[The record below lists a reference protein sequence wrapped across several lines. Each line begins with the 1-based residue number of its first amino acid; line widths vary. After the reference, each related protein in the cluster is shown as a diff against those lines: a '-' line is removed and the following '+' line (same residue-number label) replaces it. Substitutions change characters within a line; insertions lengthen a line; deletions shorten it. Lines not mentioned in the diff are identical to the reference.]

1 MAAQVTPS
9 VSPKTGEVDDGS
21 LIGVLKAYDNMR
33 KKTLLCDVV
42 LEVQGRRFPAHR
54 LALAAGS
61 HFFFLMFTTGMKE
74 ATSGR
79 VELKEVEPDIVEQ
92 LIDYIYTQRISLNV
106 RNVQSMI
113 LAADRFLMD
122 PVKRACEEFLKGQ
135 LNASNCLG
143 ISILADLSHSPELAA
158 FTEKYVLRCFSQVI
172 KSNEFLELDVARLT
186 TLLRKDEVVVPAE
199 EVVLSAALAWLQ
211 HDLPSRRRFSADVL
225 SCVRFPLMS
234 QSFLSKIVHAD
245 QLFQNDAACHHMV
258 INGMQ
263 YHMLSWED
271 RRDLAEMSRPRCVKR
286 KPRIAVL
293 KSSVPSLI
301 HFFNPKDSSCTRS
314 TSSFGS
320 RQNAAVVYCDGVV
333 YILGG
338 SSLSGP
344 MKSINCYSIQQDY
357 RFFKS
362 GLPTPC
368 DSLAACVAHGNIYV
382 SGGVTKED
390 GRILHHLLCFNTKT
404 SSWQTQPN
412 MLTARCCHGSVE
424 LNGLVYVCGGLSCN
438 RLSQFITNSCEVY
451 NPSTQQW
458 RELCPMTQPRKDH
471 GLVVVNNLIYA
482 IGGEGRQG
490 FLRSVECYDISSNQ
504 WRSAPPLPYPMMV
517 RCAAVGNE
525 IFVLAGKS
533 QRAELQSVL
542 EFHTYDN
549 KWTSSYSMKQ
559 FPFKDTL
566 ICVVD

>member
-9 VSPKTGEVDDGS
+9 VSTKTGEVDDGS
-21 LIGVLKAYDNMR
+21 LIEVLNFYDNMR
-33 KKTLLCDVV
+33 KKNLLCDVV
-42 LEVQGRRFPAHR
+42 LEVQGRLFPAHR

-74 ATSGR
+74 ATSGQ
-79 VELKEVEPDIVEQ
+79 VELKEVEPDVVEQ
-92 LIDYIYTQRISLNV
+92 LIEYIYTKRISLNV
-106 RNVQSMI
+106 RNIQSML

-122 PVKRACEEFLKGQ
+122 PVKRACEEFLEGQ

-143 ISILADLSHSPELAA
+143 ISILADFSNSPELAA
-158 FTEKYVLRCFSQVI
+158 VAEEHVLRCFSRVI

-186 TLLRKDEVVVPAE
+186 GLLRKDEVVVSAE
-199 EVVLSAALAWLQ
+199 EVVFSAAVAWLQ
-211 HDLPSRRRFSADVL
+211 HDLPNRRRFSADVL
-225 SCVRFPLMS
+225 SCVRFHLMS
-234 QSFLSKIVHAD
+234 HTFLSKIVHAD
-245 QLFQNDAACHHMV
+245 LPFQNDAACLHM
-258 INGMQ
+258 IIHGMQ
-263 YHMLSWED
+263 YHMLSWES
-271 RRDLAEMSRPRCVKR
+271 RRDLAQMSRPRGVKR

-293 KSSVPSLI
+293 RSSVPSLF

-314 TSSFGS
+314 SSSFRS

-344 MKSINCYSIQQDY
+344 MKSISCYSIQQDY
-357 RFFKS
+357 RFLKS

-368 DSLAACVAHGNIYV
+368 DSPAACVAHGNIYV
-382 SGGVTKED
+382 SGGVTKEG
-390 GRILHHLLCFNTKT
+390 GRILHHLHCFNTHT

-412 MLTARCCHGSVE
+412 MLTARCGHGSVE
-424 LNGLVYVCGGLSCN
+424 LNGLIYVCGGLGSN
-438 RLSQFITNSCEVY
+438 GLSRFITNSCEVY

-482 IGGEGRQG
+482 IGGKGQQG
-490 FLRSVECYDISSNQ
+490 FLRSVEYYNVGSNQ
-504 WRSAPPLPYPMMV
+504 WCRAPPLPYPMMV

-525 IFVLAGKS
+525 IYVLAGKS
-533 QRAELQSVL
+533 QRAELQNVL
-542 EFHTYDN
+542 EFHVDDN
-549 KWTSSYSMKQ
+549 KWTSCCSMKS
-559 FPFKDTL
+559 FPYKDTL